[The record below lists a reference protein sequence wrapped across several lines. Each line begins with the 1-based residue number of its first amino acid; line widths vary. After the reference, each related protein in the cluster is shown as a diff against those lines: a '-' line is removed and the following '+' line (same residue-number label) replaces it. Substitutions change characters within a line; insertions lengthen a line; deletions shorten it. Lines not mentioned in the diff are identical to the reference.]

1 MKNRLR
7 LSPFLIAGAVL
18 LALAVYSGA
27 TEVASPPPRRS
38 FTGWTWMSGSN
49 AINQLGVYGTQ
60 GVASPN
66 NSPGSRVGPVSVVD
80 LSGNFWLFGGY
91 GNDSANAQGGDL
103 NDLWK
108 YSDGEWTWMSGSN
121 LTEQGGTYGTL
132 GIAAPGN
139 IPGARYQA
147 ISWIDASGSLWIFG
161 GLGIDSTGS
170 RGRLNDLWKY
180 SAGEWTWMSGAET
193 ADQKGEYGTKGA
205 AAASNVPGARVSA
218 STWTDASGD
227 LWLFGGFG
235 YDSNGTLGILNDLW
249 KYSGGEWTWISG
261 SKVFNAFGRY
271 GTLGTASTHN
281 VPGARSDSI
290 AWIDGSGNLWLF
302 GGQGNDS
309 NGALCRQSGG
319 ALPCNLNDLWKFNAG
334 QWTWMGGANVIAQ
347 PGIYGTLGKPS
358 PNNIPGA
365 RASAVSWHDSA
376 GNFWLLGG
384 FGFDSKSAYGDLN
397 DLWRFSEGEWTWMS
411 GSSTADQKGRY
422 GTKGTGAA
430 NNVPGARDSAAGWI
444 DTSGNLWLFGGGDYL
459 SIAGGGKFNDLWKY
473 SVVKP

>member
-49 AINQLGVYGTQ
+49 TINQLGVYGTQ

-170 RGRLNDLWKY
+170 SWK
-180 SAGEWTWMSGAET
+180 
-193 ADQKGEYGTKGA
+193 
-205 AAASNVPGARVSA
+205 
-218 STWTDASGD
+218 
-227 LWLFGGFG
+227 
-235 YDSNGTLGILNDLW
+235 
-249 KYSGGEWTWISG
+249 
-261 SKVFNAFGRY
+261 
-271 GTLGTASTHN
+271 
-281 VPGARSDSI
+281 
-290 AWIDGSGNLWLF
+290 
-302 GGQGNDS
+302 
-309 NGALCRQSGG
+309 
-319 ALPCNLNDLWKFNAG
+319 
-334 QWTWMGGANVIAQ
+334 AQ
-347 PGIYGTLGKPS
+347 
-358 PNNIPGA
+358 
-365 RASAVSWHDSA
+365 
-376 GNFWLLGG
+376 
-384 FGFDSKSAYGDLN
+384 
-397 DLWRFSEGEWTWMS
+397 
-411 GSSTADQKGRY
+411 
-422 GTKGTGAA
+422 
-430 NNVPGARDSAAGWI
+430 
-444 DTSGNLWLFGGGDYL
+444 
-459 SIAGGGKFNDLWKY
+459 
-473 SVVKP
+473 